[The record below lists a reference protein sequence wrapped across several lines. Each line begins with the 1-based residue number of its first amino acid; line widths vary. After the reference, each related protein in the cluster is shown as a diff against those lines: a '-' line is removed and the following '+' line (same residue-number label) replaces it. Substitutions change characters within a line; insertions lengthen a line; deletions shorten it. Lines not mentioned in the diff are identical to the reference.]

1 MIPAPQPQVYQ
12 QQAQPMPMH
21 QANMMQPMHHKSSNK
36 GWILAGGVHVVYMVS
51 LLILSLVYAMFEPAP
66 DWFGDDSGF
75 GDQLF
80 YAMSDSTVY
89 LLFSAF
95 AITLISALM
104 AIQAECNKL
113 FVVFLP
119 AISQLVCMLLWM
131 VIVASLYPDADFSEA
146 WEEIFGDDFFENVI
160 PNLVSNIILC
170 AGIVALHA
178 VSSND

>member
-1 MIPAPQPQVYQ
+1 
-12 QQAQPMPMH
+12 
-21 QANMMQPMHHKSSNK
+21 
-36 GWILAGGVHVVYMVS
+36 MVS

-89 LLFSAF
+89 LLFPAF
-95 AITLISALM
+95 VITIISAVM

-131 VIVASLYPDADFSEA
+131 VIVTSVYPDADFGDA

-160 PNLVSNIILC
+160 PNLISSIALC